1 MTDIDIET
9 RLKKKKMKRRL
20 YILAF
25 VLIIA
30 AGVIYLLTR
39 PEPLPVVR
47 TAQAAQEKSLK
58 QTLRVSA
65 QVGPFA
71 IQTVPAVNQSIT
83 KIPVEVGDRVK
94 IGDVLMVLGKKSL
107 EDDLQKATEAREEA
121 EASLEEANTALAAA
135 QAAAAYASDAQM
147 SGILNQITANLQSSL
162 TNTLAQLTGQ
172 LTSKLPTADDFSK
185 MTAEQLE
192 QWRTYLDELRADLDE
207 WIERIPQAT
216 PTPSPTPTISPTPTL
231 SPTPE
236 PTVQPSPTPTISQI
250 PIISPTPEPTVQ
262 PSLTPTISPTPSLS
276 PTPEP
281 TLQPSPTPTSTPSET
296 SSSASETTSQDLR
309 AQGYGVGSSGPAPV
323 FAAADLSQFLSG
335 SGMAGDT
342 LNSTMAQGEALVE
355 QLKEA
360 EEQARKALENAK
372 TTILAEVDGIVVN
385 INAEVGEPETDSN
398 SVTALGTTEA
408 PAMLIY
414 DDSSLIASFRA
425 NRYDAIRIEKGQA
438 VNYSAD
444 NLAYFGEVIF
454 KSPIA
459 TSGSGSNDLST
470 IAGVGSLASGMG
482 STDTSSLLTGEA
494 LVDVRMSLDGADL
507 DQLIIGFPIDSEIT
521 LKEVRDVLAIP
532 AEALS
537 KENDIYYVYVLDD
550 AGIVYKRQVEV
561 GIQAEVYAEII
572 SGLSSGEVVVLNP
585 TGTIKDGIKVLRD
598 A

>member
-1 MTDIDIET
+1 
-9 RLKKKKMKRRL
+9 
-20 YILAF
+20 
-25 VLIIA
+25 
-30 AGVIYLLTR
+30 
-39 PEPLPVVR
+39 
-47 TAQAAQEKSLK
+47 
-58 QTLRVSA
+58 
-65 QVGPFA
+65 
-71 IQTVPAVNQSIT
+71 
-83 KIPVEVGDRVK
+83 
-94 IGDVLMVLGKKSL
+94 
-107 EDDLQKATEAREEA
+107 
-121 EASLEEANTALAAA
+121 
-135 QAAAAYASDAQM
+135 
-147 SGILNQITANLQSSL
+147 
-162 TNTLAQLTGQ
+162 
-172 LTSKLPTADDFSK
+172 
-185 MTAEQLE
+185 
-192 QWRTYLDELRADLDE
+192 
-207 WIERIPQAT
+207 
-216 PTPSPTPTISPTPTL
+216 
-231 SPTPE
+231 
-236 PTVQPSPTPTISQI
+236 
-250 PIISPTPEPTVQ
+250 
-262 PSLTPTISPTPSLS
+262 
-276 PTPEP
+276 
-281 TLQPSPTPTSTPSET
+281 
-296 SSSASETTSQDLR
+296 
-309 AQGYGVGSSGPAPV
+309 
-323 FAAADLSQFLSG
+323 
-335 SGMAGDT
+335 
-342 LNSTMAQGEALVE
+342 
-355 QLKEA
+355 
-360 EEQARKALENAK
+360 
-372 TTILAEVDGIVVN
+372 
-385 INAEVGEPETDSN
+385 
-398 SVTALGTTEA
+398 
-408 PAMLIY
+408 MLIY